1 MKQNGL
7 QHLDRVE
14 GGKYIKG
21 RPRDD
26 GKPPIKD
33 YLKELREKR
42 ETKNMCHTEAE
53 KIKIVIK
60 DKKLSKLEKLNMVK
74 EETRRLEMMAKQH
87 PISLSTALTDQLLQ

>member
-1 MKQNGL
+1 MKYGL
-7 QHLDRVE
+7 GLAHLDRVE

-21 RPRDD
+21 RPKD

-33 YLKELREKR
+33 YLKEFREKR
-42 ETKNMCHTEAE
+42 EIKQAGHTEAD

-74 EETRRLEMMAKQH
+74 QETKKLELMAKQH
-87 PISLSTALTDQLLQ
+87 PISLSTHLSDQL